1 MTRHRGCHPVL
12 RRWWRKPLVLWTVS
26 TVVSFLQ
33 VFEFFPI
40 KTINYL
46 IKLLAV
52 LISGGVGTN
61 QKSAEIYI
69 PVTNSSCSLPEL
81 PNRRFFST
89 QSGDLLCGGGSD
101 TNSLPNTREYCI
113 TWSLNAWSKSHISL
127 LHKRYGHSSWVT
139 RSGTYLIGGTHSPRT
154 SELVHEDGS
163 VENGFS
169 LKHNA
174 R

>member
-1 MTRHRGCHPVL
+1 M
-12 RRWWRKPLVLWTVS
+12 
-26 TVVSFLQ
+26 
-33 VFEFFPI
+33 
-40 KTINYL
+40 

-61 QKSAEIYI
+61 KKSAEIYI

-101 TNSLPNTREYCI
+101 KNSLPNTREYCI